1 MALGVR
7 LLLFAAACLT
17 ILCSL
22 SEAFTK
28 SHMVPQTTRGC
39 LGCAAAQGVNLAAA
53 TTAIESAAPFPMEKT
68 RKNHQN
74 RREFSIGI
82 LGDLHL
88 DEADM
93 ALHNIG
99 RDQMAKILEGAVNPH
114 LVSLGDLGAYG
125 SAGTTKSFDSS
136 KEYLGSFGADF
147 DIVTGNHDCK
157 KSRIPTMI
165 LC

>member
-1 MALGVR
+1 MASGVR

-22 SEAFTK
+22 SDAFTK
-28 SHMVPQTTRGC
+28 SHHTPQTTRRC
-39 LGCAAAQGVNLAAA
+39 LGCAAAQGGNIVAA
-53 TTAIESAAPFPMEKT
+53 TTA
-68 RKNHQN
+68 NHQN
-74 RREFSIGI
+74 KKEFSIGV

-88 DEADM
+88 DEGDM

-99 RDQMAKILEGAVNPH
+99 RDQMAKFLEGAVNPH

-125 SAGTTKSFDSS
+125 SAGTTKSFEFS

-147 DIVTGNHDCK
+147 DIVTGNHDCEN
-157 KSRIPTMI
+157 SRIPTTI

>member
-1 MALGVR
+1 VR

-22 SEAFTK
+22 SDAFTK
-28 SHMVPQTTRGC
+28 SHNTPQTTRRC
-39 LGCAAAQGVNLAAA
+39 LGCAAAQDVNTVAA
-53 TTAIESAAPFPMEKT
+53 TTAADLGAPGMMEKS

-74 RREFSIGI
+74 RKEFSIGV

-88 DEADM
+88 DEGDM

-99 RDQMAKILEGAVNPH
+99 RDQMAKFLEGAVNPH

-125 SAGTTKSFDSS
+125 AAGTTKSFEFS

-147 DIVTGNHDCK
+147 DIITGNHDCK
-157 KSRIPTMI
+157 NSRIPTTI